1 MFLDIN
7 PIFMQVIL
15 EFLQVEF
22 LNSDIS
28 VRKGQNILFHAYNG
42 DVIIIESNHDNDGGW
57 IIIGALDGYAF
68 MEVFSVIR
76 PEVSRYA
83 QYSTSYTLEYANPVF
98 LDTLQH
104 LISEFFRNSNCSSLP
119 RY

>member
-1 MFLDIN
+1 
-7 PIFMQVIL
+7 MQVIL
-15 EFLQVEF
+15 EFLQGEF

-28 VRKGQNILFHAYNG
+28 VRKGQDTSFHAYNG
-42 DVIIIESNHDNDGGW
+42 DVIIIESNHHGNNDGGW